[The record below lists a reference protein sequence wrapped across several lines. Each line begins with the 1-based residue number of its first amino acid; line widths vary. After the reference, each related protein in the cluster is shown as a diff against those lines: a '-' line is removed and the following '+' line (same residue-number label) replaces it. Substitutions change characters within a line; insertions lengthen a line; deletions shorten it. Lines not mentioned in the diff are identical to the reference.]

1 MSGPVIAFVEVLNRD
16 APLNGPIDQGTSSCV
31 QNLGM
36 EHVSSRPEVVYLESM
51 TRPVIDGHSE
61 SQTICSTADEG
72 FDRPSGRREL
82 RLVSV
87 APFAQHRR
95 GGVAV
100 VDLRTDVATGAE

>member
-1 MSGPVIAFVEVLNRD
+1 
-16 APLNGPIDQGTSSCV
+16 
-31 QNLGM
+31 M

-51 TRPVIDGHSE
+51 TRSVIDGHSE

-87 APFAQHRR
+87 LRPSPSTVV
-95 GGVAV
+95 GVAV